1 MPLLSTTGAGS
12 AKAFGL
18 TSAIKL
24 AAWVSAPAISGVA
37 VNNYLVGGGESSAIA
52 AGGFNGATNTTSAQA
67 AKFNGTSWSSIPNM
81 PYDTFQHGV
90 SGDGSDA
97 IAYGGA
103 VRPPEGLQSAAAEW
117 NGTSWGGGGTT
128 SMTSRVLGCRNGTG
142 SSDNLTAGGNP
153 SGGGGSATTDC
164 MKYNG
169 SAWSSAPAYPNS
181 FRTGGLSGSS
191 SNAIAF
197 GGDNAAGGYYSNS
210 FTFNGSAWSSVPN
223 MSVARTI
230 GNGFGPTTNCMAVGG
245 YDGASNV
252 ATVENYNGTSWSTAT
267 SIPTANDYNTAADP
281 SKGSFTTGGAYL
293 ITAGLPNPTYF
304 WKK

>member
-1 MPLLSTTGAGS
+1 MPLNSTRGAAS

-24 AAWVSAPAISGVA
+24 AAWVSAPAVSGLSFNSYITA
-37 VNNYLVGGGESSAIA
+37 GGESSAIA
-52 AGGFNGATNTTSAQA
+52 AGGFNGPANTTSSQA

-103 VRPPEGLQSAAAEW
+103 VRPPEALQTAAAEW
-117 NGTSWGGGGTT
+117 NGTSWGGGGST
-128 SMTSRVLGCRNGTG
+128 SMTARILGCRNGSG
-142 SSDNLTAGGNP
+142 SSDNFTAGGNP
-153 SGGGGSATTDC
+153 SAGGGNSTTDC

-181 FRTGGLSGSS
+181 FRLGGLSGSS
-191 SNAIAF
+191 SNATVF
-197 GGDNAAGGYYSNS
+197 GGDNASGGYYSSS
-210 FTFNGSAWSSVPN
+210 FSFNGSAFSSIPN
-223 MSVARTI
+223 MNVARTV

-245 YDGASNV
+245 YDGVSNV
-252 ATVENYNGTSWSTAT
+252 ATVENYNGSTWATAT
-267 SIPTANDYNTAADP
+267 SIPSAGSYITAADT

-293 ITAGLPNPTYF
+293 ITDNLTNPTYF

>member
-1 MPLLSTTGAGS
+1 MPLNSTRGAGS
-12 AKAFGL
+12 AKGFGL

-24 AAWVSAPAISGVA
+24 AAWVAAPAVSGLSYNSYIPA
-37 VNNYLVGGGESSAIA
+37 GGESSAIA
-52 AGGFNGATNTTSAQA
+52 TGGFIGPANATTAQA

-103 VRPPEGLQSAAAEW
+103 VRPPEGLQTAAAEW
-117 NGTSWGGGGTT
+117 NGTSWSGGGTT
-128 SMTSRVLGCRNGTG
+128 SMTSRVLSCRNGTG

-153 SGGGGSATTDC
+153 SGGGGNSTTDC

-169 SAWSSAPAYPNS
+169 SAWSSSPAYPNS
-181 FRTGGLSGSS
+181 FRSGGLSGSS
-191 SNAIAF
+191 SSAIAF
-197 GGDNAAGGYYSNS
+197 GGDNASGGYYSNS

-223 MSVARTI
+223 MNVARTI

-245 YDGASNV
+245 YDGASDV
-252 ATVENYNGTSWSTAT
+252 TTVENYNGTSWATVT
-267 SIPTANDYNTAADP
+267 SIPTAGTYNTAADS

-293 ITAGLPNPTYF
+293 ITGGLTNPTYF
-304 WKK
+304 WKR